1 MSKVVQQCIKNR
13 NGPAAGVHQMTERCD
28 TTDASSAD
36 SAIDYN
42 GTGLVSTAMSFM
54 DSLLLW
60 IPANWIQT
68 HVQNY
73 FLRFIYNLEL
83 FI

>member
-13 NGPAAGVHQMTERCD
+13 NGPAAGVHQMTERFD

-73 FLRFIYNLEL
+73 LYTFYL
-83 FI
+83 